1 MEAEMLWILAL
12 VILVLAIVG
21 GVSISPFLFLLALIA
36 LVIVLSGMGGGTR
49 RV

>member
-1 MEAEMLWILAL
+1 MLWLLAL

-36 LVIVLSGMGGGTR
+36 LVIVLSGMGGAR
-49 RV
+49 RA